1 MRNNRTNVKIWS
13 GRRTLRF
20 LIDCY
25 HACHDTCNKIYS
37 EMMMLNSLVSSQ
49 SLLYEASLAMKKRTM
64 TKKTRI
70 KNQNKTKQNKP
81 KQPPKHIQTPKRG
94 KKERIKIPK
103 NNSRT
108 NKYYP

>member
-64 TKKTRI
+64 TKKQEL
-70 KNQNKTKQNKP
+70 KKKQNQNKTNQNNPQNIYKHP
-81 KQPPKHIQTPKRG
+81 KEEKR
-94 KKERIKIPK
+94 KE
-103 NNSRT
+103 
-108 NKYYP
+108 